1 MFCNLR
7 FLFPHIWFR
16 DIHDIVQ
23 FRVLNLS
30 GMERV
35 GADIGLLQFRL
46 ERAGEADDACFG
58 DVVR

>member
-1 MFCNLR
+1 
-7 FLFPHIWFR
+7 
-16 DIHDIVQ
+16 
-23 FRVLNLS
+23 
-30 GMERV
+30 MERV